1 MRAVLKPSGHYTKS
15 ARQPDYSKGI
25 DIGLPYT
32 ATTDGYVMG
41 GIRGSGSANRE
52 VYIFINGNTVGWFYC
67 STVNF
72 AAPVFVMVRAGDRVT
87 ASSGNYDALHLRFV
101 PYA

>member
-1 MRAVLKPSGHYTKS
+1 MPDCFTVRNTKS

-41 GIRGSGSANRE
+41 GIRGAGSANRE